1 MTMTIGNEPSRS
13 AEKAEKQDQIDRDHR
28 ELGRNPLDK
37 TDSTEAPAEGA
48 GSEPPD

>member
-1 MTMTIGNEPSRS
+1 MTTDDEPARS
-13 AEKAEKQDQIDRDHR
+13 AKEQDRIDRDHQ

-37 TDSTEAPAEGA
+37 TDTTQAPAEGA